1 MSEDLRDAVEQ
12 GVPLAVLTASEGSIY
27 GRFGF
32 GPAVFQHSLVVDTGP
47 RFALRGPADE
57 GSVELLEPVD
67 AWPTVTAVFARFH
80 ERTRGSVERPRF
92 YETILTGEFDF
103 EDGADQKLRTA
114 VHLDAAGTPDGYV
127 AYRPGPR
134 KDGHRAINVSDLV
147 ALTPAAYLRL
157 WRFLADLDLSDTVE
171 WDRAPVDD
179 PLSWALV
186 DPFLAKVTR
195 QTDAL
200 WVRVLDVP
208 AALAARPWGRDGEVV
223 LEVADPLGHAAGRF
237 RVVTRDGVAEVTTT
251 DADVGSPA
259 GRRHPRRSLPGRRAR
274 GAAPRAGRLSGTE
287 AGLATWATMVDAG
300 PAPLLHHRLLSR
312 PTGRAPGCCGGCAP
326 ARPGPAPRAAAG
338 GTSRTARGSPCAGRT
353 SRRPGCPPA
362 RPNASTVPSAAG
374 FCSSAAPSGTQS
386 PCSVSHA
393 RQVVDRAEQVG
404 QLRGA
409 DLADEQRRVGRLV
422 LVHRVRRAP
431 RRGGELPGVVGRS
444 GSIHTGQPMAGTHR

>member
-1 MSEDLRDAVEQ
+1 MNQPSHPGLSFVTFRAADQPERLDGWYEAHARGFHQGRTSEELRQHFREHLDADDVVVRGVWQDAPALGSGAIPVATYSSYDKTINTGRGLQPVRMVSDVTVSPTHRRRGLLRALLSEDLRDAVER

-47 RFALRGPADE
+47 RFVLRGPAGD

-103 EDGADQKLRTA
+103 ENGADQKLRIA

-127 AYRPGPR
+127 AYRPGAR
-134 KDGHRAINVSDLV
+134 KDGHRAIHVSDLV

-157 WRFLADLDLSDTVE
+157 WRFLADVDLSDTVE
-171 WDRAPVDD
+171 WDHAPVDD
-179 PLSWALV
+179 PLPWALV
-186 DPFLAKVTR
+186 DPFVAKVTR

-223 LEVADPLGHAAGRF
+223 LEVADPLGHAAGRY

-251 DADVGSPA
+251 DADVEVRLDADTLG
-259 GRRHPRRSLPGRRAR
+259 GLYLGGVRAEPLR
-274 GAAPRAGRLSGTE
+274 RAGRLSGTE
-287 AGLATWATMVDAG
+287 AGLAAWAAMVDAG
-300 PAPLLHHRLLSR
+300 PAPHCI
-312 PTGRAPGCCGGCAP
+312 TG
-326 ARPGPAPRAAAG
+326 
-338 GTSRTARGSPCAGRT
+338 
-353 SRRPGCPPA
+353 
-362 RPNASTVPSAAG
+362 
-374 FCSSAAPSGTQS
+374 F
-386 PCSVSHA
+386 
-393 RQVVDRAEQVG
+393 
-404 QLRGA
+404 
-409 DLADEQRRVGRLV
+409 
-422 LVHRVRRAP
+422 
-431 RRGGELPGVVGRS
+431 
-444 GSIHTGQPMAGTHR
+444 